1 MKLHFFPAETPNAT
15 GVLLLPGG
23 GYNSLS
29 MENEGYNPMRWLND
43 RGYDAWILEY
53 TVAGPGSI
61 PPIYPKPQEEAMEA
75 VRQIRGQDRVRLLG
89 IWGWSA
95 GGHLAAVTATDP
107 AAALDFAILAYP
119 VISMEPGTTHMGSMR
134 NLIGGDAQP
143 EIRHQMSAQN
153 RVSSETPP
161 TFIFHTAND
170 DSVSVQNSLLFAAS
184 MAAHQCPFEILVLPD
199 GPHGIGLALNDPKIS
214 WTEELYRWLQ
224 NHTPKP

>member
-1 MKLHFFPAETPNAT
+1 
-15 GVLLLPGG
+15 
-23 GYNSLS
+23 
-29 MENEGYNPMRWLND
+29 MENEGYDPMRWLND

-53 TVAGPGSI
+53 TVAGSSSI
-61 PPIYPKPQEEAMEA
+61 RPIYPKPQEEALEA
-75 VRQIRGQDRVRLLG
+75 VRQIRAQDRVRILG

-95 GGHLAAVTATDP
+95 GGHLAAVTATSP

-119 VISMEPGTTHMGSMR
+119 VISMEPGTAHMGSMR
-134 NLIGGDAQP
+134 NLIGEDAQP
-143 EIRHQMSAQN
+143 EIRHQMSAQT
-153 RVSSETPP
+153 RVTSETPP

-184 MAAHQCPFEILVLPD
+184 MAAHRCPFEILILPS
-199 GPHGIGLALNDPKIS
+199 GPHGVGLALNDLKTS